1 MASKKK
7 KQKRTRH
14 LLISDTKSE
23 FADRAKNFQTG
34 MYSNKPMSSQKYT
47 QRKSG

>member
-14 LLISDTKSE
+14 SLVSGTRSE
-23 FADRAKNFQTG
+23 FADRGKNFQAG
-34 MYSNKPMSSQKYT
+34 MYSSKPMSTQKYT